1 MQVRQRAAS
10 EAAPHLSGPIRVQ
23 ETPGSQTVKRALE
36 FRSWQAASD
45 LVRGWEAD
53 VQIGGGNQ
61 SSRRSHRRSI
71 TSSPTCR
78 PRTSVPNR
86 SASTTTCSSRG
97 CAPGVRRG
105 DSATCRSSAS
115 SRPASSA
122 ARGAAAL
129 ATRSRTCDAT
139 DSSGHSRWHHRS
151 QWIAKDVRSS
161 PQAAHRGASHWHAVR
176 PIASVF
182 GFRLRFHT
190 KRTVCRWSVGGAGLE
205 KEPRDTR
212 PLHDSL
218 SCPRVKPFIVSPNCA
233 LTLAYP
239 GQTPSLTGAHPGPTR
254 PAGARIACRRSRARA
269 LHVASDGR
277 RSFPV
282 AFQKELCQPLLETKR
297 THPCAARRTSSR
309 GLSL

>member
-1 MQVRQRAAS
+1 VQVRQRAAS

-161 PQAAHRGASHWHAVR
+161 PQAAHRGASHSHAVR
-176 PIASVF
+176 PIASVS

-190 KRTVCRWSVGGAGLE
+190 TANSLSVECRWGW
-205 KEPRDTR
+205 PRKR
-212 PLHDSL
+212 ASRY
-218 SCPRVKPFIVSPNCA
+218 SSASRQPF
-233 LTLAYP
+233 L
-239 GQTPSLTGAHPGPTR
+239 PTR
-254 PAGARIACRRSRARA
+254 EAVHRLA
-269 LHVASDGR
+269 
-277 RSFPV
+277 
-282 AFQKELCQPLLETKR
+282 ELCP
-297 THPCAARRTSSR
+297 HPCLPRTNTVTDGCTPRTDATGGCSDRLSPFTCPGSARRV
-309 GLSL
+309 